1 MVTYRGTFPE
11 TKRKYIKD
19 DLFVQSQR
27 ILEEK
32 KSGFVTNPTQT
43 RTPHS
48 HPVQRKQAMR

>member
-19 DLFVQSQR
+19 DLFVQSQW
-27 ILEEK
+27 ILEKK